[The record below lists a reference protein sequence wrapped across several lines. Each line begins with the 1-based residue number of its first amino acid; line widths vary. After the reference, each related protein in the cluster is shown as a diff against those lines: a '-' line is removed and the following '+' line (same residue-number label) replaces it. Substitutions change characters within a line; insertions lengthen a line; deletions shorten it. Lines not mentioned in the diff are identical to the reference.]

1 MDLMPQFQQFINS
14 LLTALGLVVVVI
26 VIGFQLIRFFDE
38 QSKLS
43 DSDE

>member
-1 MDLMPQFQQFINS
+1 MDLTPQFQQFINS
-14 LLTALGLVVVVI
+14 TLTALGLVVVI

-38 QSKLS
+38 QSQLS